1 MKTFNE
7 AQLEEAKNSL
17 NKLDESIEF
26 LGDFI
31 SKSENNLEDAKVQFN
46 SLNEQ
51 RNNLAKLIDLFEKKL
66 TETKTEEAKNI
77 ETAYKDN
84 ISKQD
89 KLNEEI
95 KADMKFK
102 DSLLSDKYKN
112 ILEKDINKKREK
124 LDALKA
130 KHVSF
135 DSRQRSMVISKQ
147 KVFDLRNKLV
157 SDQKA
162 KVDNLESKVNDNEL
176 MAGRGNAID
185 KIRNKIEGKIYKVD
199 YEYQKNIL
207 NNMKSRNVGF
217 AGANFMIIKKKSA
230 DLFRKGIHNISSY
243 MNQLD
248 QMFVQN
254 NTQETEMKNTNSFSI

>member
-112 ILEKDINKKREK
+112 ILK

-130 KHVSF
+130 KQVSF